1 MAMKL
6 LESLDRWLT
15 KSHETELLRVELA
28 TRLVERKR
36 ERVLKDL
43 CDTAAVKR
51 EGAEALQ

>member
-1 MAMKL
+1 MKL